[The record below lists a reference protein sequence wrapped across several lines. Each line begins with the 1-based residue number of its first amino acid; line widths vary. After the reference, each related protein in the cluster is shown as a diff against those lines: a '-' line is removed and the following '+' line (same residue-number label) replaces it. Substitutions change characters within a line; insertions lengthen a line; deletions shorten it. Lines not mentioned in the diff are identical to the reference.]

1 MKNIIL
7 SLLFLLMMIPVF
19 GQTSP
24 LIRAG
29 NDYYKKGDYQKAIV
43 SYEGVLHNGYES
55 AELYFNLGNAYYK
68 AGKIAPAVLNYER
81 AKRLNPTDDEIKF
94 NLELARNHTVDKI
107 ILVPDF
113 FLKRWVNDLSETL
126 SSNSWAYFC
135 IISFFFFLVTF
146 ILYLFAWKAGIKK
159 SSFWISLLLFVI
171 SVASFDFSY
180 QQKKLIT
187 DQNTAIVFTPSVTV
201 KSSPDAKGTDL
212 FVLHEG
218 TKVKITDQV
227 GNWREI
233 LIGNGSKG
241 WLLSSDMEVI

>member
-1 MKNIIL
+1 MKNIII

-68 AGKIAPAVLNYER
+68 TGKIAPAVLNYER

-113 FLKRWVNDLSETL
+113 FLKRWYNALSETL
-126 SSNSWAYFC
+126 SSNAWAYFC

-146 ILYLFAWKAGIKK
+146 VLYLFAWKAGIKK
-159 SSFWISLLLFVI
+159 LSFWISLLLFVM
-171 SVASFDFSY
+171 SV
-180 QQKKLIT
+180 
-187 DQNTAIVFTPSVTV
+187 
-201 KSSPDAKGTDL
+201 
-212 FVLHEG
+212 
-218 TKVKITDQV
+218 
-227 GNWREI
+227 
-233 LIGNGSKG
+233 
-241 WLLSSDMEVI
+241 